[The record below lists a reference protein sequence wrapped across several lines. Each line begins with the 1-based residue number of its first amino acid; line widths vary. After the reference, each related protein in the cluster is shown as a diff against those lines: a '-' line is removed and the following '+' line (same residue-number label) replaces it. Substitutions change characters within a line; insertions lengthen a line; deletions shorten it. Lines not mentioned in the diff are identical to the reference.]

1 MKKNEL
7 LTTRDYTIFSIHPL
21 NRDINENHVKA
32 LMKSMTNRLAF
43 TFITCN
49 ERLQII
55 DGQHRFEALKRL
67 GKPIN
72 YIITDSENQ
81 DMILQNTNQMNWK
94 IDNYIYH
101 YAKADYKSYQDLVNL
116 QSFYKLPFSTIVGV
130 VGGAK
135 TALVMSADKSN
146 LAKSIK
152 NGSFAFDKEK
162 LIKRL
167 DKIKKVFD
175 VIGKNGRKRSVV
187 GGLNFIMNNPNY
199 NQDRMV
205 SQLEKYTHLFEIKR
219 TADDYIELFEMI
231 YNFHQQKK
239 VNLRF

>member
-21 NRDINENHVKA
+21 NRDINDNHVKS
-32 LMKSMTNRLAF
+32 LMKSMIDRLAF

-49 ERLQII
+49 ERMQII

-67 GKPIN
+67 GQPIN
-72 YIITDSENQ
+72 YIITESKNQ
-81 DMILQNTNQMNWK
+81 DMILQNTNQKNWK
-94 IDNYIYH
+94 IDDYIYY
-101 YAKADYKSYQDLVNL
+101 YAKADYKSYQDLVKL
-116 QSFYKLPFSTIVGV
+116 QSFYKIPYSIIIGV
-130 VGGAK
+130 IGGTK
-135 TALVMSADKSN
+135 TATATSRDNSS

-162 LIKRL
+162 LITRL
-167 DKIKKVFD
+167 DKIKKAFD
-175 VIGKNGRKRSVV
+175 LIGKKGIKRSVI
-187 GGLNFIMNNPNY
+187 GGLNFVMNNPNY
-199 NQDRMV
+199 NQDRMI
-205 SQLEKYTHLFEIKR
+205 SQLEKYPQLFEQKR
-219 TADDYIELFEMI
+219 TAEDYIGLFEMI